1 MTVINFPIKLRVPV
15 KYEKPLPRQRVFYLG
30 FVYTGPQLCQ
40 DVMNLY
46 LKRHGKKN
54 GVRKWSLITYG
65 KYDENDKRKYS
76 IEINFCDEDDVPY
89 MLREHSIGDDIKL
102 DDLRSEEISKLASQ
116 ISQSTEVR
124 KSLVNFQRNFANN
137 PPKGKGSIID
147 GRDIGTIIIPN
158 AEVKFFIDAN
168 VEIRA
173 SRRNQ
178 QLKLSSFDLSNTI
191 ENIRK
196 RDIQDSERDIS
207 PLKPAVDSF
216 KIDTSE
222 INEKQVLELALK
234 YIIKKTD
241 FI

>member
-1 MTVINFPIKLRVPV
+1 MLKLNIFKNSKPVIAIDGTAGSGKGTLAKNLSRKLNFDHLDTGLLYRIYAFEIIKEGRKELPAKINFNKWFTNADKL
-15 KYEKPLPRQRVFYLG
+15 E
-30 FVYTGPQLCQ
+30 
-40 DVMNLY
+40 
-46 LKRHGKKN
+46 
-54 GVRKWSLITYG
+54 S
-65 KYDENDKRKYS
+65 
-76 IEINFCDEDDVPY
+76 
-89 MLREHSIGDDIKL
+89 
-102 DDLRSEEISKLASQ
+102 LRSEEISKLASE
-116 ISQSTEVR
+116 ISQSTEIR

-147 GRDIGTIIIPN
+147 GRDIGTVIIPS

-178 QLKLSSFDLSNTI
+178 QLKLSSLDLSNTI
-191 ENIRK
+191 ANMRK

-222 INEKQVLELALK
+222 INETQVLELALS
-234 YIIKKTD
+234 YIRKRTD

>member
-1 MTVINFPIKLRVPV
+1 MLKLNIFKNSKPVIAIDGTAGSGKGTLAKNLSRKLDFDHLDTGLLYRIYAFESIKEDRKELPAKINFNKWFANADKL
-15 KYEKPLPRQRVFYLG
+15 E
-30 FVYTGPQLCQ
+30 
-40 DVMNLY
+40 
-46 LKRHGKKN
+46 
-54 GVRKWSLITYG
+54 S
-65 KYDENDKRKYS
+65 
-76 IEINFCDEDDVPY
+76 
-89 MLREHSIGDDIKL
+89 
-102 DDLRSEEISKLASQ
+102 LRSEEISKLASE
-116 ISQSTEVR
+116 ISQSTEIR

-147 GRDIGTIIIPN
+147 GRDIGTVIIPS

-178 QLKLSSFDLSNTI
+178 QLKLSSSDLSNTI
-191 ENIRK
+191 ENMRK

-216 KIDTSE
+216 TIDTSE
-222 INEKQVLELALK
+222 VNETQVLEMALK
-234 YIIKKTD
+234 IIRKRTD

>member
-1 MTVINFPIKLRVPV
+1 MNIFKNSKPVIAIDGTAGSGKGTLAKNLSKKLNFDHLDTGLLYRIYAFESIKEGRKELLA
-15 KYEKPLPRQRVFYLG
+15 KIDFNKWFIN
-30 FVYTGPQLCQ
+30 TG
-40 DVMNLY
+40 
-46 LKRHGKKN
+46 
-54 GVRKWSLITYG
+54 
-65 KYDENDKRKYS
+65 
-76 IEINFCDEDDVPY
+76 
-89 MLREHSIGDDIKL
+89 KL
-102 DDLRSEEISKLASQ
+102 DCLRSEEISKLASQ

-168 VEIRA
+168 IEVRA

-178 QLKLSSFDLSNTI
+178 QLKLSSLDLSNTI
-191 ENIRK
+191 ANMRK

-222 INEKQVLELALK
+222 INETQVLELALK
-234 YIIKKTD
+234 YIRKRTD

>member
-1 MTVINFPIKLRVPV
+1 VLKLNIFKNSKPVIAIDGTAGSGKGTLAKNLSRKLNFDHLDTGLLYRIYAFESIKEGRKELPTKINFNKWFTNADKL
-15 KYEKPLPRQRVFYLG
+15 E
-30 FVYTGPQLCQ
+30 
-40 DVMNLY
+40 
-46 LKRHGKKN
+46 
-54 GVRKWSLITYG
+54 S
-65 KYDENDKRKYS
+65 
-76 IEINFCDEDDVPY
+76 
-89 MLREHSIGDDIKL
+89 
-102 DDLRSEEISKLASQ
+102 LRSEEISKLASE
-116 ISQSTEVR
+116 ISQSTEIR

-147 GRDIGTIIIPN
+147 GRDIGTVIIPS

-178 QLKLSSFDLSNTI
+178 QLKLSSSDLSNTI
-191 ENIRK
+191 ANIRK

-216 KIDTSE
+216 TIDTSE
-222 INEKQVLELALK
+222 VNETQVLEMALK
-234 YIIKKTD
+234 IIRKRTD

>member
-1 MTVINFPIKLRVPV
+1 
-15 KYEKPLPRQRVFYLG
+15 
-30 FVYTGPQLCQ
+30 
-40 DVMNLY
+40 
-46 LKRHGKKN
+46 
-54 GVRKWSLITYG
+54 
-65 KYDENDKRKYS
+65 
-76 IEINFCDEDDVPY
+76 
-89 MLREHSIGDDIKL
+89 MLRLNLFKSSKPVIAIDGTAGSGKGTLAKNLSRKLNFDHLDTGLLYRIYAFESIKEGRKELPAKIDFNKWFTNTGKL
-102 DDLRSEEISKLASQ
+102 DGLRSEEISKLASK

-158 AEVKFFIDAN
+158 AEVKFFIDAD

-173 SRRNQ
+173 FRRNQ

-191 ENIRK
+191 ANMRK

-222 INEKQVLELALK
+222 INETQVLELALK
-234 YIIKKTD
+234 YIRKRTD

>member
-1 MTVINFPIKLRVPV
+1 MPKLNLFKNSKPVIAIDGTAGSGKGTLAKNLSRKLNFDHLDTGLLYRIYAFESIKEGKKEIPVKINFNKWFSNTDKL
-15 KYEKPLPRQRVFYLG
+15 
-30 FVYTGPQLCQ
+30 
-40 DVMNLY
+40 N
-46 LKRHGKKN
+46 
-54 GVRKWSLITYG
+54 S
-65 KYDENDKRKYS
+65 
-76 IEINFCDEDDVPY
+76 
-89 MLREHSIGDDIKL
+89 
-102 DDLRSEEISKLASQ
+102 LRSEKISKLASK

-147 GRDIGTIIIPN
+147 GRDIGTIIIPY

-178 QLKLSSFDLSNTI
+178 QLQLRSLDLSNTI
-191 ENIRK
+191 ANMRK
-196 RDIQDSERDIS
+196 RDIEDSDRDIS
-207 PLKPAVDSF
+207 PLKPAIDSF

-222 INEKQVLELALK
+222 INETQVLELALK
-234 YIIKKTD
+234 YIRKRTD

>member
-1 MTVINFPIKLRVPV
+1 MLKLNIFKNSKPVIAIDGTAGSGKGTLAKNLSRKLNFDHLDTGLLYRIYAFESIKEDRKELPAKINFNKWFTNADKL
-15 KYEKPLPRQRVFYLG
+15 E
-30 FVYTGPQLCQ
+30 
-40 DVMNLY
+40 
-46 LKRHGKKN
+46 
-54 GVRKWSLITYG
+54 S
-65 KYDENDKRKYS
+65 
-76 IEINFCDEDDVPY
+76 
-89 MLREHSIGDDIKL
+89 
-102 DDLRSEEISKLASQ
+102 LRSEEISRLASE
-116 ISQSTEVR
+116 ISQSTEIR

-147 GRDIGTIIIPN
+147 GRDIGTIIIPS

-178 QLKLSSFDLSNTI
+178 QLKLSSSDLSNTI
-191 ENIRK
+191 ANMRK

-216 KIDTSE
+216 TIDTSE
-222 INEKQVLELALK
+222 VNETQVLEMALK
-234 YIIKKTD
+234 IIRKRTD

>member
-1 MTVINFPIKLRVPV
+1 MLKLNIFKNSKPVIAIDGTAGSGKGTLAKNLSRKLDFDHLDTGLLYRIYAFESIKEGRTKLSAKINF
-15 KYEKPLPRQRVFYLG
+15 
-30 FVYTGPQLCQ
+30 
-40 DVMNLY
+40 N
-46 LKRHGKKN
+46 
-54 GVRKWSLITYG
+54 KWFTNAS
-65 KYDENDKRKYS
+65 
-76 IEINFCDEDDVPY
+76 
-89 MLREHSIGDDIKL
+89 KL
-102 DDLRSEEISKLASQ
+102 DDLRSEKISRLASQ

-173 SRRNQ
+173 SRRNK
-178 QLKLSSFDLSNTI
+178 QLKLSSLDLSNTI
-191 ENIRK
+191 ANMKK
-196 RDIQDSERDIS
+196 RDIEDSERDVS

-216 KIDTSE
+216 RIDTSD
-222 INEKQVLELALK
+222 INEIQVLDLALR
-234 YIIKKTD
+234 YIRKRTD

>member
-1 MTVINFPIKLRVPV
+1 MLKLNIFKNSKPVIAIDGTAGSGKGTLAKNLSRKLNFDHLDTGLLYRIYAFESIKEGRKELPTKINFNKWFTNADKL
-15 KYEKPLPRQRVFYLG
+15 E
-30 FVYTGPQLCQ
+30 
-40 DVMNLY
+40 
-46 LKRHGKKN
+46 
-54 GVRKWSLITYG
+54 S
-65 KYDENDKRKYS
+65 
-76 IEINFCDEDDVPY
+76 
-89 MLREHSIGDDIKL
+89 
-102 DDLRSEEISKLASQ
+102 LRSEEISKLASE
-116 ISQSTEVR
+116 ISQSTEIR

-147 GRDIGTIIIPN
+147 GRDIGTVIIPS

-178 QLKLSSFDLSNTI
+178 QLKLSSSDLSNTI
-191 ENIRK
+191 ANIRK

-216 KIDTSE
+216 TIDTSE
-222 INEKQVLELALK
+222 VNETQVLEMALK
-234 YIIKKTD
+234 IIRKRTD

>member
-1 MTVINFPIKLRVPV
+1 MLKLNIFKNSKPVIAIDGTAGSGKGTLAKNLSRKLNFDHLDTGLLYRIYAFESIKEGRKELPAKINFNKWFTNADKL
-15 KYEKPLPRQRVFYLG
+15 E
-30 FVYTGPQLCQ
+30 
-40 DVMNLY
+40 
-46 LKRHGKKN
+46 
-54 GVRKWSLITYG
+54 S
-65 KYDENDKRKYS
+65 
-76 IEINFCDEDDVPY
+76 
-89 MLREHSIGDDIKL
+89 
-102 DDLRSEEISKLASQ
+102 LRSEEISKLASE
-116 ISQSTEVR
+116 ISQSTEIR

-147 GRDIGTIIIPN
+147 GRDIGTVIIPS

-178 QLKLSSFDLSNTI
+178 QLKLSSSDLSNTI
-191 ENIRK
+191 ANMRK

-216 KIDTSE
+216 TIDTSE
-222 INEKQVLELALK
+222 VNETQVLEMALK
-234 YIIKKTD
+234 IIRKRTD

>member
-1 MTVINFPIKLRVPV
+1 MNIFKNSKPVIAIDGTAGSGKGTLAKNLSRKLNFDHLDTGLLYRIYAFESIKEGTKELPEKINFNKW
-15 KYEKPLPRQRVFYLG
+15 FSN
-30 FVYTGPQLCQ
+30 TG
-40 DVMNLY
+40 
-46 LKRHGKKN
+46 
-54 GVRKWSLITYG
+54 
-65 KYDENDKRKYS
+65 
-76 IEINFCDEDDVPY
+76 
-89 MLREHSIGDDIKL
+89 KL
-102 DDLRSEEISKLASQ
+102 DGLRTEEISKLASQ
-116 ISQSTEVR
+116 ISQSKKVR

-178 QLKLSSFDLSNTI
+178 QLKLGSWEYSNTI

-196 RDIQDSERDIS
+196 RDRQDAKRDIS
-207 PLKPAVDSF
+207 PLKPAIDSF
-216 KIDTSE
+216 KIDTTE
-222 INEKQVLELALK
+222 INEIQVLEIALK
-234 YIIKKTD
+234 YIKKKTC